1 MLLCAL
7 FALSSGCATAAQ
19 QRSEPISESLRR
31 QCGLPSADS
40 KVRMTAAATLFEAIV
55 SVAGERGWKVDAC
68 SIERGLLTTT
78 FSGIGE
84 DLRRRRVVR
93 VLKAGN
99 NVALRVQHVVQ
110 RRSVEGSQVFWFEV
124 EEQEILRAQSRQER
138 EIARAIER
146 RFHRLR

>member
-1 MLLCAL
+1 
-7 FALSSGCATAAQ
+7 
-19 QRSEPISESLRR
+19 
-31 QCGLPSADS
+31 
-40 KVRMTAAATLFEAIV
+40 MTAAATLFEAIV